1 MDGQLGM
8 DGVCMGI
15 MEHGGMALK
24 HSSQNFPCFGGWY
37 VSGLELP
44 GIKTHAKPPIE
55 T

>member
-1 MDGQLGM
+1 MLW
-8 DGVCMGI
+8 MGGWAW
-15 MEHGGMALK
+15 MGFVGGMALK